1 MANSLLALLK
11 TTADYNFGQT
21 KGDAN
26 LGVNSVWFSFNAGAS
41 HSSES
46 STLQL
51 GSEPSQVQVAITQND
66 LQAITI
72 TAGVCKDKF
81 RSDSPQEVKSLA
93 RVSQIIV
100 IAGLGYEI
108 KVGALTAETL
118 ETKLKQTTSA
128 GGSISVSGIPIGLG
142 GSGSS
147 TTENQSHKTSWD
159 MASRIFK
166 VVPNLNNNDATV
178 VGVVA
183 EPFDI
188 KAQSTASTRCSRMSL

>member
-1 MANSLLALLK
+1 MLK

-21 KGDAN
+21 KGGAN
-26 LGVNSVWFSFNAGAS
+26 VGVSSVWFSFNAGAS

-51 GSEPSQVQVAITQND
+51 GSEPSQVQVPITHND

-72 TAGVCKDKF
+72 TAGVWNVNVSKDKF
-81 RSDSPQEVKSLA
+81 RSDSPKEVKSLA

-118 ETKLKQTTSA
+118 DTKLKQTTSA
-128 GGSISVSGIPIGLG
+128 GGSISVSGIPIGLAEVFHVAG
-142 GSGSS
+142 YINQHKSTSLHLQPSLDYSCWSS
-147 TTENQSHKTSWD
+147 KWILHLRTSP
-159 MASRIFK
+159 K
-166 VVPNLNNNDATV
+166 L
-178 VGVVA
+178 
-183 EPFDI
+183 
-188 KAQSTASTRCSRMSL
+188 